1 MFKHRRDAGRQL
13 ASCLSHYRDDPNV
26 VVVGLPR
33 GGVPVAGE
41 VAAVLHAP
49 LDVIVVRKLGI
60 PFQPEVAMGA
70 IGEHGARYVDS
81 DLVARAGVTAEQFAE
96 VERREREELEW
107 RSHRFRAGRPSV
119 SLLDRV
125 VIIVDDGVAT
135 GSTARAACHVA
146 RSAGAS
152 RVVLAVP
159 VAPSDWA
166 ERLHD
171 AADEYVAVETHWRFG
186 SVGLFYR
193 DFAQTPDAEVI
204 ECLHSAAER
213 RHADDAGVQRPPPV
227 VERHVDVVVDADGVS
242 LDGYLNVPE
251 RARGLVVFAH
261 GSGSSRASPRNQL
274 VAEVLQEYRLST
286 LLFDLLTEDEE
297 ADRRNVFDIALLGRR
312 VGEALD
318 WQRMNPEVGD
328 LPAGLFGASTG
339 AAAALAA
346 AARHP
351 GWVAAVVSRGGRPDL
366 AAPWLGQVLAPTL
379 LIVGGRDTE
388 VLALN
393 RDAMRGLRCQSR
405 LEVVPG
411 ATHLFEEPG
420 AIETV
425 AHLAGSWFS
434 TCLPAGRLS

>member
-33 GGVPVAGE
+33 GGVPVADE

-70 IGEHGARYVDS
+70 IGEHGARYVDG

-152 RVVLAVP
+152 RVELAVP

-204 ECLHSAAER
+204 ECLRSAAER
-213 RHADDAGVQRPPPV
+213 RHADDPGTQRPPPV

-251 RARGLVVFAH
+251 HARGLVVFAH
-261 GSGSSRASPRNQL
+261 GSGSSRHSSRNRF
-274 VAEVLQEYRLST
+274 VAKTLNDARIAT
-286 LLFDLLTEDEE
+286 LLFDLLTVDEE
-297 ADRRNVFDIALLGRR
+297 SSPEHVFDVALLGDRLAATLEWVRR
-312 VGEALD
+312 DEALAS
-318 WQRMNPEVGD
+318 
-328 LPAGLFGASTG
+328 LPLGLFGASTG
-339 AAAALAA
+339 AAAALWAA
-346 AARHP
+346 ATP
-351 GWVAAVVSRGGRPDL
+351 GSDVAAVVSRGGRPDL
-366 AAPWLGQVLAPTL
+366 AGLRLAEVRSPTL
-379 LIVGGRDTE
+379 LIVGGQDTR
-388 VLALN
+388 VLELN
-393 RDAMRGLRCQSR
+393 REALGHLDGGASIVQ
-405 LEVVPG
+405 VPG

-420 AIETV
+420 ALAVV
-425 AHLAGSWFS
+425 AELARDFFVEHL
-434 TCLPAGRLS
+434 TT